1 MITSWKQMS
10 IGTFMKVSEINR
22 SQDSDED
29 KLFRIAALLSGMEY
43 EDFLNLPLNESRGI
57 IAKGGFMYE
66 EPKAGKIKKTYV
78 IGSRTYRV
86 MRNMDDMTT
95 AQYLNYQSIA
105 DKPVDDTMADLM
117 AIVLIPEGKTYGDY
131 DMTEITEE
139 IRDNFNI
146 EDALSV
152 ADFFTRLFER
162 SIRRMQRYSDI
173 LLTAMEWKV
182 RMECK
187 NKEQRETVK
196 MAMQLVRD
204 ELHSMYGYPSSKR

>member
-1 MITSWKQMS
+1 MITSWKEMP
-10 IGTFMKVSEINR
+10 IGVFMKINEINK
-22 SQDSDED
+22 SDYSDDD
-29 KLFRIAALLSGMEY
+29 KLFRIAAMLSGMDY
-43 EDFLNLPLNESRGI
+43 EEFITLPLNESRDI
-57 IAKGGFMYE
+57 IAKAGFMYE
-66 EPKAGKIKKTYV
+66 EPKAGKMKKTYV

-131 DMTEITEE
+131 DMQEATEE
-139 IRDNFNI
+139 IKTYFNI

-187 NKEQRETVK
+187 NKEEKETVK
-196 MAMQLVRD
+196 TAMQLVRD
-204 ELHSMYGYPSSKR
+204 ELHSMYGSPSSKR

>member
-1 MITSWKQMS
+1 MP
-10 IGTFMKVSEINR
+10 IGVFMKISEVNK
-22 SQDSDED
+22 SDYNDDD
-29 KLFRIAALLSGMEY
+29 KLFHIAALLSDMDY
-43 EDFLNLPLNESRGI
+43 EEFISMPLNESRDI
-57 IAKGGFMYE
+57 IAKAAFMYN
-66 EPKAGKIKKTYV
+66 EPKASKMKKTYV

-105 DKPVDDTMADLM
+105 ERPVDETMADLM

-131 DMTEITEE
+131 DMQEVTEE
-139 IRDNFNI
+139 IRDHFNI

-152 ADFFTRLFER
+152 ADFFTRLFEK
-162 SIRRMQRYSDI
+162 SMRRMRRYSDI

-187 NKEQRETVK
+187 DKEQKEAVK
-196 MAMQLVRD
+196 TAMALLRD
-204 ELHSMYGYPSSKR
+204 EILSTSGYPSSRR

>member
-1 MITSWKQMS
+1 MITSWKEMP
-10 IGTFMKVSEINR
+10 IGVFMKISEVNK
-22 SQDSDED
+22 SDYNDDD
-29 KLFRIAALLSGMEY
+29 KLFHIAALLSDMDY
-43 EDFLNLPLNESRGI
+43 EEFISMPLNESRDI
-57 IAKGGFMYE
+57 IAKAAFMYN
-66 EPKAGKIKKTYV
+66 EPKASKMKKTYV

-105 DKPVDDTMADLM
+105 ERPVDETMADLM

-131 DMTEITEE
+131 DMQEVTEE
-139 IRDNFNI
+139 IRDHFNI

-152 ADFFTRLFER
+152 ADFFTRLFEK
-162 SIRRMQRYSDI
+162 SMRRMRRYSDI

-187 NKEQRETVK
+187 DKEQKEAVK
-196 MAMQLVRD
+196 TAMALLRD
-204 ELHSMYGYPSSKR
+204 EILSTSGYPSSRR

>member
-1 MITSWKQMS
+1 MP
-10 IGTFMKVSEINR
+10 IGVFMKISEVNK
-22 SQDSDED
+22 SDYNDDD
-29 KLFRIAALLSGMEY
+29 KLFHIAALLNNMDY
-43 EDFLNLPLNESRGI
+43 EDFINLPLNESRDI
-57 IAKGGFMYE
+57 IAKAAFMYN
-66 EPKAGKIKKTYV
+66 EPKASKMKKTYV

-105 DKPVDDTMADLM
+105 ERPVDETMADLM

-131 DMTEITEE
+131 DMQDVTEE
-139 IRDNFNI
+139 IKDHFNI

-152 ADFFTRLFER
+152 ADFFTRLFEK
-162 SIRRMQRYSDI
+162 SMRRMRRYSDI

-187 NKEQRETVK
+187 DKEQKEAVKTAMALLREEILST
-196 MAMQLVRD
+196 
-204 ELHSMYGYPSSKR
+204 SGYPSSKR

>member
-43 EDFLNLPLNESRGI
+43 EDFLNLPLNESRDI
-57 IAKGGFMYE
+57 IAKAGFMYE

-131 DMTEITEE
+131 DMQEVTEE
-139 IRDNFNI
+139 IKAYFNI

-152 ADFFTRLFER
+152 ADFFIKL
-162 SIRRMQRYSDI
+162 SGKLMRRMQRYSDI

-196 MAMQLVRD
+196 TAMQLVRD
-204 ELHSMYGYPSSKR
+204 ELHSMYGSPSSKR

>member
-1 MITSWKQMS
+1 MITSWKEMP
-10 IGTFMKVSEINR
+10 IGVFMKINEINK
-22 SQDSDED
+22 SDYSDDD
-29 KLFRIAALLSGMEY
+29 KLFRIAAMLSGMDY
-43 EDFLNLPLNESRGI
+43 EEFITLPLNESRDI
-57 IAKGGFMYE
+57 IAQAGFMYE
-66 EPKAGKIKKTYV
+66 EPKAGKMKKTYV

-131 DMTEITEE
+131 DMQEVTEE
-139 IRDNFNI
+139 IKTYFNI

-196 MAMQLVRD
+196 TAMQLVRD
-204 ELHSMYGYPSSKR
+204 ELHSMYGSPSSKR

>member
-1 MITSWKQMS
+1 MITSWKEMP
-10 IGTFMKVSEINR
+10 IGVFMKISEVNK
-22 SQDSDED
+22 SDYNDDD
-29 KLFRIAALLSGMEY
+29 KLFHIAALLNNMDY
-43 EDFLNLPLNESRGI
+43 EDFINLPLNESRDI
-57 IAKGGFMYE
+57 IAKAAFMYN
-66 EPKAGKIKKTYV
+66 EPKASKMKKTYV

-105 DKPVDDTMADLM
+105 ERPVDETMADLM

-131 DMTEITEE
+131 DMQDVTEE
-139 IRDNFNI
+139 IKDHFNI

-152 ADFFTRLFER
+152 ADFFTRLFEK
-162 SIRRMQRYSDI
+162 SMRRMRRYSDI

-187 NKEQRETVK
+187 DKEQKEAVKTAMALLREEILST
-196 MAMQLVRD
+196 
-204 ELHSMYGYPSSKR
+204 SGYPSSKR